1 MRDDSAGNM
10 GGRPPRSWRIASYVV
25 VLVFLLW
32 VIAPIATVFLNSLK
46 PATAIFTRV
55 PDLNFTPTLEHY
67 AGVLARGSFPGQIA
81 NSTIVALGAT
91 ALSIFFG
98 TPAAYALARIPFQ
111 GRGRWFRCFLFA
123 RMVPAVALVVPMFV
137 LLQQVG
143 LKNTHFGLMLTHT
156 SFALPLVVWMMHS
169 FFQELPRELEEAA
182 VIDGATRFQAFRL
195 VALPLAL
202 PGLAVTAVL
211 TIFFSWNEFL
221 FALVLSGP
229 TTQTVPIG
237 VSAFVGSVSV
247 DWGASSAAAV
257 IAMIPMFAIGL
268 AIQPFLVRGLAFGA
282 VKG

>member
-1 MRDDSAGNM
+1 MRDDNSGNM
-10 GGRPPRSWRIASYVV
+10 GGRPPRRWRIASYVV
-25 VLVFLLW
+25 VLLFLVW
-32 VIAPIATVFLNSLK
+32 VIAPIATVFLNSFK
-46 PATAIFTRV
+46 PATAIFTRI
-55 PDLNFTPTLEHY
+55 PDFSFTPTLEHY
-67 AGVLARGSFPGQIA
+67 AGVLAQGNFPRQIA
-81 NSTIVALGAT
+81 NSTIIALGAT
-91 ALSIFFG
+91 ILSIFFG
-98 TPAAYALARIPFQ
+98 TPAAYALARIPF
-111 GRGRWFRCFLFA
+111 RGSRWWFRGFLFA

-137 LLQQVG
+137 LLQQTG

-169 FFQELPRELEEAA
+169 FFQELPREVEEAA

-195 VALPLAL
+195 VALPLAI

-229 TTQTVPIG
+229 ATQTVPIG
-237 VSAFVGSVSV
+237 VSAFVGTVSV
-247 DWGASSAAAV
+247 DWGGSSAAAV
-257 IAMIPMFAIGL
+257 IAMIPMFVIGF

>member
-111 GRGRWFRCFLFA
+111 GSGWWFRCFLFA

>member
-1 MRDDSAGNM
+1 VKDDSPGNM
-10 GGRPPRSWRIASYVV
+10 GGRPPRRWRIASYIV
-25 VLVFLLW
+25 VLLFLVW
-32 VIAPIATVFLNSLK
+32 VIAPIATVFLNSFK
-46 PATAIFTRV
+46 PATAIFTRI

-67 AGVLARGSFPGQIA
+67 AGVLAQGSFPHQIV

-91 ALSIFFG
+91 LLSIFVG
-98 TPAAYALARIPFQ
+98 TPAAYALARIPF
-111 GRGRWFRCFLFA
+111 RGSRWWFRGFLFA

-137 LLQQVG
+137 LLQQTG
-143 LKNTHFGLMLTHT
+143 LKNTYFGLMLTHT
-156 SFALPLVVWMMHS
+156 SFALPLVVWMMHA
-169 FFQELPRELEEAA
+169 FFQELPREVEEAA

-195 VALPLAL
+195 VALPLAV

-229 TTQTVPIG
+229 ATQTVPIG
-237 VSAFVGSVSV
+237 VSAFVGTVSV
-247 DWGASSAAAV
+247 DWGGSSAAAV
-257 IAMIPMFAIGL
+257 IAMIPMFIIGF

>member
-1 MRDDSAGNM
+1 VRDDSAGNM

-111 GRGRWFRCFLFA
+111 GSGWWFGCFLFA

>member
-1 MRDDSAGNM
+1 MTEDNQGNM
-10 GGRPPRSWRIASYVV
+10 GGRPPRRWRIASYVV
-25 VLVFLLW
+25 VLIFLIW
-32 VIAPIATVFLNSLK
+32 VIAPIATVFVNSFK
-46 PATAIFTRV
+46 PTTAIFTRI
-55 PDLNFTPTLEHY
+55 PNLNFTPTLEHY
-67 AGVLARGSFPGQIA
+67 AAVLAQGSFPRQIA

-91 ALSIFFG
+91 LLSIVFG
-98 TPAAYALARIPFQ
+98 TPAAYALARIPF
-111 GRGRWFRCFLFA
+111 RSSRLWFSAFLFA

-137 LLQQVG
+137 LLQQSG
-143 LKNTHFGLMLTHT
+143 LKNTYFGLMLAHT

-169 FFQELPRELEEAA
+169 FFQDVPREIEEAA
-182 VIDGATRFQAFRL
+182 VIDGATRFQTFRL
-195 VALPLAL
+195 VALPLVV

-237 VSAFVGSVSV
+237 VSAFVGTVSV
-247 DWGASSAAAV
+247 DWGGSSAAAV
-257 IAMIPMFAIGL
+257 IAMIPMFVIGF